1 MLGVITRFIIAV
13 LIWANMPKA
22 YASSCVDLM
31 SGFLKADQVQTSTV
45 NSFDSWAMKEASQL
59 ELKEETLKALEKK
72 LASLEKK
79 PSKKEFTSFLHFLDI
94 VRDKNRLKFVE
105 ELSEISNP
113 EYSSTLMKKHRKI
126 QKLIAK
132 EESRESKKIAQKI
145 VEENPGLSSKE
156 VKVKVSKEMDAYMK
170 KYERLAYGCRSTK
183 WTPERKA
190 AGNTFKK
197 FTIGIGLASSIGA
210 YTYQNYD
217 RDIDAKWIGRLG
229 YELTAGVLVGLVA
242 SKIVSNPENSPVA
255 LALKKYFFSRGTGLV
270 DMFAYGSLFGIS
282 NEQAQERLDN
292 LMKDPNRRAE
302 IEKLRQYMDQKNL
315 YQKFKE
321 SFIEKVKNFKQSGV
335 GVENK
340 GDGMITEPVSGN
352 SINWD
357 SMTEEDLEDDEIQN
371 LLMTS
376 IISQMY
382 DEQKGDLIAT
392 GNVGSD
398 RFAFHAAYGALLLP
412 KDTFV
417 SLYIYNTLC
426 MGAMNPKAALIKA
439 IGIFSLNRI
448 IFDQI
453 YYFSRRTSINQ

>member
-1 MLGVITRFIIAV
+1 M
-13 LIWANMPKA
+13 
-22 YASSCVDLM
+22 
-31 SGFLKADQVQTSTV
+31 
-45 NSFDSWAMKEASQL
+45 
-59 ELKEETLKALEKK
+59 
-72 LASLEKK
+72 
-79 PSKKEFTSFLHFLDI
+79 
-94 VRDKNRLKFVE
+94 
-105 ELSEISNP
+105 
-113 EYSSTLMKKHRKI
+113 
-126 QKLIAK
+126 
-132 EESRESKKIAQKI
+132 
-145 VEENPGLSSKE
+145 
-156 VKVKVSKEMDAYMK
+156 
-170 KYERLAYGCRSTK
+170 AYGCRSTK

>member
-1 MLGVITRFIIAV
+1 
-13 LIWANMPKA
+13 MPKA
-22 YASSCVDLM
+22 YASSCVELM
-31 SGFLKADQVQTSTV
+31 SGFLKTPKVQTSSV
-45 NSFDSWAMKEASQL
+45 SSFDSWAIKEAKTF
-59 ELKEETLKALEKK
+59 EFKEEIQTALEKK
-72 LASLEKK
+72 LASLKTK
-79 PSKKEFTSFLHFLDI
+79 PSKEEFSSYLQFLDI
-94 VRDKNRLKFVE
+94 VRDKNRLKFIE

-113 EYSSTLMKKHRKI
+113 DYKSAFRKKHNKI
-126 QKLIAK
+126 QGIISK
-132 EESRESKKIAQKI
+132 EEVREGDKLAKKIA
-145 VEENPGLSSKE
+145 EENPGLSSKE
-156 VKVKVSKEMDAYMK
+156 VNLKVTKELDSHMK

-190 AGNTFKK
+190 AGATFKK

-229 YELTAGVLVGLVA
+229 YELTAGVLVGLVS
-242 SKIVSNPENSPVA
+242 SKIVSNPDNSPVA
-255 LALKKYFFSRGTGLV
+255 LALKKYFFSRTTGLV

-282 NEQAQERLDN
+282 DEETKERLST

-315 YQKFKE
+315 YQKFKD
-321 SFIEKVKNFKQSGV
+321 SFIEKVKKLKESEAIV
-335 GVENK
+335 DSK
-340 GDGMITEPVSGN
+340 GDGNITEPISGN

-357 SMTEEDLEDDEIQN
+357 AMTTEDLEDEEIQN

-376 IISQMY
+376 ILSQMY

-398 RFAFHAAYGALLLP
+398 RFTFHALYGALLLP

-426 MGAMNPKAALIKA
+426 MGALNPRPAMIKA

>member
-1 MLGVITRFIIAV
+1 MLAVMTRFIIVMV
-13 LIWANMPKA
+13 LWVNMPKA
-22 YASSCVDLM
+22 YASSCVELM
-31 SGFLKADQVQTSTV
+31 GGFLKAGQVQSKP
-45 NSFDSWAMKEASQL
+45 SGFDSWAMKEASKL

-72 LASLEKK
+72 LATLEKK

-94 VRDKNRLKFVE
+94 IRDKNRLKFVD

-113 EYSSTLMKKHRKI
+113 EYSSSLMKRHRKI
-126 QKLIAK
+126 QKLIVK
-132 EESRESKKIAQKI
+132 EESNEGKKLTKKII
-145 VEENPGLSSKE
+145 EENPGLSSKE
-156 VKVKVSKEMDAYMK
+156 VKVKVSKEMDIYMQ

-229 YELTAGVLVGLVA
+229 YELTAGVLVGLVS

-282 NEQAQERLDN
+282 NDDAKERLEN
-292 LMKDPNRRAE
+292 IMKDPNRRAE
-302 IEKLRQYMDQKNL
+302 IEKLRQFMDQKNL

-321 SFIEKVKNFKQSGV
+321 SFIEKVKNLKESGV
-335 GVENK
+335 AIEDK
-340 GDGMITEPVSGN
+340 GDGNITEAISGN
-352 SINWD
+352 TINWD
-357 SMTEEDLEDDEIQN
+357 ALTTEDLEDDEIQN
-371 LLMTS
+371 LLLTS
-376 IISQMY
+376 IVSQMY

-398 RFAFHAAYGALLLP
+398 RFTFHAAYGALLLP

-426 MGAMNPKAALIKA
+426 MGAMNPRAALIKA
-439 IGIFSLNRI
+439 VGIFSLNRI